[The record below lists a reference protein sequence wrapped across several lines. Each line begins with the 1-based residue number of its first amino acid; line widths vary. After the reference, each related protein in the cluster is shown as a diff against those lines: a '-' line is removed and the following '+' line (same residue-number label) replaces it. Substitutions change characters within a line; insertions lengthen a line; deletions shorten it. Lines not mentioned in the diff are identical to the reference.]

1 MTAVP
6 KPRWRKLLRDFAEK
20 SAGAFPKR
28 LDDWSAY
35 DRLTPKGTFKSP
47 TDPALIRMVSIVVRV
62 QMFLLE
68 RKGDYGY
75 KADGVKLGDANK
87 IIFWYKPKDKPTYR
101 ALFGDLHAA
110 DVTAD
115 QLPAVEKPQS
125 KP

>member
-1 MTAVP
+1 VG
-6 KPRWRKLLRDFAEK
+6 KLLRDFAEK

-28 LDDWSAY
+28 LDDWAGY
-35 DRLTPKGTFKSP
+35 DRLTPKGTYKSP
-47 TDPALIRMVSIVVRV
+47 TDAALIRKVWTTGRL

-75 KADGVKLGDANK
+75 KTDGVKLGDANK
-87 IIFWYKPKDKPTYR
+87 IIFWYKPKDKQTYR
-101 ALFGDLHAA
+101 ALFGDFHAA

-115 QLPAVEKPQS
+115 QLPAVEKPQP